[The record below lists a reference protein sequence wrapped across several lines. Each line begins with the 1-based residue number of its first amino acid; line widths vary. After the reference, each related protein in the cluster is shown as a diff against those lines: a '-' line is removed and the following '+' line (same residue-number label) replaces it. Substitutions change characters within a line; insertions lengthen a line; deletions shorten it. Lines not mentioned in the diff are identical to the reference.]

1 MKRKLLIVAMLVVLA
16 LSLFVI
22 SVSAEEMAT
31 TYYLV
36 DDSSEETGDNILNV
50 KDLYYQSEENKGFF
64 ANLKDGDNVVIE
76 LSEDISY
83 EPTEGTFGNVPTTSN
98 ALRIAVSA
106 TVTVKFNGYSWWFT
120 RVNGSYTGFVL
131 AHPSAALNLVGNEDN
146 DNIRDMTNEEGY
158 YTTGGKKSEEVG
170 DIDIY
175 NDYTLVYADAGS
187 LSISNLSIVTKEEVL
202 YTRSAIFSN
211 AQLNVEFKNCSMYSG
226 NNRVIGCKDRG
237 NNYGMKITIDGGYY
251 ESFYLANIIDT
262 HIKNASITGK
272 TTSTYSI
279 WIDSY
284 QGVNVADFVVEN
296 STIAYDIWSEGDS
309 NVFKFYDTTLGT
321 IYLQGDSS
329 GGADAEFTNVTYS
342 GVDFGTKKKDGT
354 LTVYT
359 RNDCLVA
366 GTKTVITNTGSAPDE
381 QYPIDNPALGHG
393 FDANDI
399 TNIEYKNG
407 YMSAGLCT
415 SNCVRCDVA
424 GIIEEESSASPL
436 FSSLGYS
443 KPENGTVGVAVS
455 FKVNKDAIEIY
466 KGVTSKSLEYGA
478 VAAAYDNLGD
488 KTLLD
493 DNGNIN
499 TLEKGGVIKAPVSQ
513 ANVTS
518 LTLKITGFT
527 KEEHKDVKLVLGAYV
542 IVTEADATTVSYL
555 QVTKPAEG
563 YSYIT
568 YNEISA

>member
-1 MKRKLLIVAMLVVLA
+1 MKRKLLIVVVLVVLA

-22 SVSAEEMAT
+22 SVSAKEYSPT
-31 TYYLV
+31 
-36 DDSSEETGDNILNV
+36 SSAELTSAITEINGST
-50 KDLYYQSEENKGFF
+50 EENTI
-64 ANLKDGDNVVIE
+64 NLG
-76 LSEDISY
+76 
-83 EPTEGTFGNVPTTSN
+83 
-98 ALRIAVSA
+98 
-106 TVTVKFNGYSWWFT
+106 
-120 RVNGSYTGFVL
+120 GSYTEGYSDSGYEIKTTTKLTFNLTSDVEIRCRFNL
-131 AHPSAALNLVGNEDN
+131 TASSTVEFNLNGYKLNNTVGRGGDSGCQFLLNNSSLKLKINNGTINIHDVCFWSYAGNLECNNVDFTANEELIWSGGSGQNGYITFKDCNVASKGEAAFKFKLGSCSGNTRVFTIENCTFDSIGGLLIQCPAAGSVVKDCTVKQGSFIVDSWHAHTSSKESPAIF
-146 DNIRDMTNEEGY
+146 DNITVE
-158 YTTGGKKSEEVG
+158 
-170 DIDIY
+170 
-175 NDYTLVYADAGS
+175 AG
-187 LSISNLSIVTKEEVL
+187 NLSSLTSSEIFTFTNCKAQGLNASGDNSGGCTIQAIDCEYSEVSFGN
-202 YTRSAIFSN
+202 TNKDKSN
-211 AQLNVEFKNCSMYSG
+211 
-226 NNRVIGCKDRG
+226 I
-237 NNYGMKITIDGGYY
+237 ITI
-251 ESFYLANIIDT
+251 
-262 HIKNASITGK
+262 
-272 TTSTYSI
+272 TSQT
-279 WIDSY
+279 
-284 QGVNVADFVVEN
+284 
-296 STIAYDIWSEGDS
+296 
-309 NVFKFYDTTLGT
+309 
-321 IYLQGDSS
+321 
-329 GGADAEFTNVTYS
+329 
-342 GVDFGTKKKDGT
+342 
-354 LTVYT
+354 
-359 RNDCLVA
+359 CLDA
-366 GTKTVITNTGSAPDE
+366 GTKTTYPNGSTDAVVDE

-443 KPENGTVGVAVS
+443 KPENGTIGVAVS

-466 KGVTSKSLEYGA
+466 EGVTSKSLEYGA
-478 VAAAYDNLGD
+478 VAAAYDNLGG

-568 YNEISA
+568 YNEIQA